1 MLYSILGG
9 RLGDNEVA
17 FALCQG
23 AGRLQKES
31 AGLLVDILTNKIIII
46 PTCAWLLAQ
55 LLKGLARAMKARRLD
70 LSFFVASGGMPSSHS
85 TMVSA
90 LATAVALT
98 AGAGSV
104 EFAVSVILA
113 AVVMYDAA
121 GVRWAVSQ
129 QAFIL
134 NRIVRELRLRRPRD
148 EVERDL
154 RELIGHT
161 PFQVIIGAA
170 LGIAMA
176 WVWLTV
182 SPP

>member
-1 MLYSILGG
+1 MKLPLPST
-9 RLGDNEVA
+9 RR
-17 FALCQG
+17 
-23 AGRLQKES
+23 AGRLWKES
-31 AGLLVDILTNKIIII
+31 AGLLLDILANKIIIV
-46 PTCAWLLAQ
+46 PACTWVVAQ
-55 LLKGLARAMKARRLD
+55 LLKGLVRATRSRRLD

-85 TMVSA
+85 AMVSA

-104 EFAVSVILA
+104 VFAVSVIVA

-134 NRIVRELRLRRPRD
+134 NRVVRELRLRRPRD
-148 EVERDL
+148 EIERDL

-170 LGIAMA
+170 LGIGMS
-176 WVWLTV
+176 WIWLTV